1 VAVSDF
7 LSDEVLLLVIQQR
20 NFDKPTPV
28 AVAFYL
34 NAHKHLVSKAI
45 VFQPRVDVT
54 AMVWRASPIPEECCA
69 KVAHSIS
76 IIYLDSLLCLHQHDF
91 HFSVGSRSDT
101 SGQHAHTD
109 HALPNLQVGR
119 SR

>member
-20 NFDKPTPV
+20 NLDKPTTV

-54 AMVWRASPIPEECCA
+54 AMV
-69 KVAHSIS
+69 
-76 IIYLDSLLCLHQHDF
+76 
-91 HFSVGSRSDT
+91 
-101 SGQHAHTD
+101 
-109 HALPNLQVGR
+109 
-119 SR
+119 